1 MNTTLRVLLVEDSE
15 DDAVLIVR
23 ELERGGFDVTLR
35 RVDSAGAMRAAL
47 DAERWH
53 LVISDYTMPGFS
65 GSEALKI
72 FRERGLEAP
81 FIFVSGTLGEDAAV
95 AALKSGAQD
104 YVLKGNLK
112 RLVPAVRR
120 ELREVEKR
128 REHKRLEL
136 QVRLLQRFEALGRL
150 AGGIAH
156 DFNNIIGA
164 IMGWAEIGYEEAP
177 SGTTTRERFR
187 KIGEQATRA
196 AGLTRQIL
204 AFARRQF
211 LEPRNMDLNVLVA
224 ESVNLLEK
232 LLGAQVHVTTALASD
247 LEPVWADPAQIEQ
260 VLTNLCLN
268 ARDAMPRGG
277 NLRIETRKAEIGEV
291 GDPLCA
297 FAKPGRYVLL
307 SVSDTGA
314 GMDAATLEHIF
325 EPFFTTKGD
334 GKGTGLGLA
343 MVYGIVKQ
351 HNGCIDAISEPKQGT
366 TFRVHLP
373 VGTGPAEGRERSVDG
388 EAKRGTETILVA
400 EDSEALAEVAREY
413 LVSLGYTVLVAG
425 SGAEAVRLFEAKQ
438 DSVALVLLDVV
449 MPAMSGPDAY
459 AKMRAIRPDV
469 RVVFTTGYVAEA
481 TSLDVVAGKRPPVLQ
496 KPYGRKSLGQIIR
509 TALDQRQ
516 EQFLKV

>member
-1 MNTTLRVLLVEDSE
+1 MDATLRVLIIEDSE

-23 ELERGGFDVTLR
+23 ELEHGGFDVTHL

-47 DAERWH
+47 DAKRWD
-53 LVISDYTMPGFS
+53 LVIGDHTMPGFS
-65 GSEALKI
+65 GIEAMNI
-72 FRERGLEAP
+72 FRERELEAP

-112 RLVPAVRR
+112 RLVPAIRR

-156 DFNNIIGA
+156 DFNNMIGA
-164 IMGWAEIGYEEAP
+164 ILGWAEIGYEEAP

-187 KIGEQATRA
+187 KIADQATRA

-211 LEPRNMDLNVLVA
+211 LEPRNIDLNLLVA
-224 ESVNLLEK
+224 ECVNLLEK
-232 LLGAQVHVTTALASD
+232 LIGGQVRVTAALASD
-247 LEPVWADPAQIEQ
+247 LEAVWADPTQIEQ

-277 NLRIETRKAEIGEV
+277 NLRIETSKAEIAQV
-291 GDPLCA
+291 GDPLCK

-325 EPFFTTKGD
+325 EPFFTTKGQ

-343 MVYGIVKQ
+343 TVYGIVKQ
-351 HNGCIDAISEPKQGT
+351 HNGCIDVVSECNQGT
-366 TFRVHLP
+366 TFRVYLP
-373 VGTGPAEGRERSVDG
+373 VGTGPAEHRERSVEG
-388 EAKRGTETILVA
+388 EVKGGTETILVA
-400 EDSEALAEVAREY
+400 EDSEALAEVAREF
-413 LVSLGYTVLVAG
+413 LVSFGYTVLVAG
-425 SGAEAVRLFEAKQ
+425 SGAEAVRLFEAKH

-459 AKMRAIRPDV
+459 AKMRAIRPGLP
-469 RVVFTTGYVAEA
+469 VVFTTGFVAEA
-481 TSLDVVAGKRPPVLQ
+481 TLLDVLAGKRPTVLQ

-509 TALDQRQ
+509 TVLDQRQ